1 MFEGILNTIGSIF
14 GPVRDVIDDVHTSRE
29 EKERLKQELLRIEL
43 DARSE
48 AMKHI
53 QKLAELQSRVVLGE
67 IQGKSWMQ
75 RNWRPILML
84 AIVSILVN
92 NFIVAPYAVAFG
104 LEAVV
109 LDLPSELFV
118 LMTVGVGGYIGGRT
132 LEKRTEMQ
140 EIGEITRLRESAPD

>member
-67 IQGKSWMQ
+67 I
-75 RNWRPILML
+75 
-84 AIVSILVN
+84 
-92 NFIVAPYAVAFG
+92 AVR
-104 LEAVV
+104 
-109 LDLPSELFV
+109 
-118 LMTVGVGGYIGGRT
+118 TVCPDDGR
-132 LEKRTEMQ
+132 RR
-140 EIGEITRLRESAPD
+140 RLYRWTHARKTD